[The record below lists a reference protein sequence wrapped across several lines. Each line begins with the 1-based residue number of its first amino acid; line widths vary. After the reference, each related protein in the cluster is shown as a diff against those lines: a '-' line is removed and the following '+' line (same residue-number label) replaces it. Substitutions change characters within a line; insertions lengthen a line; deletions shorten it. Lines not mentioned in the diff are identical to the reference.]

1 MTRVLPLPAPA
12 RISTGP
18 SVASTA
24 LSCSGLS
31 SLAKSIQSYQPQK
44 AQKHKNF
51 CAFCASLWLFNRN
64 TFSQISRLVDIA
76 AATDSAVIG
85 KQLERYHFENR
96 KQIFIR

>member
-44 AQKHKNF
+44 AQKHKTF
-51 CAFCASLWLFNRN
+51 CAFCASLWLFHRN
-64 TFSQISRLVDIA
+64 TFGEISRLVDIA
-76 AATDSAVIG
+76 ATPHRAMISE
-85 KQLERYHFENR
+85 QLQRYHFENR
-96 KQIFIR
+96 KQIFI